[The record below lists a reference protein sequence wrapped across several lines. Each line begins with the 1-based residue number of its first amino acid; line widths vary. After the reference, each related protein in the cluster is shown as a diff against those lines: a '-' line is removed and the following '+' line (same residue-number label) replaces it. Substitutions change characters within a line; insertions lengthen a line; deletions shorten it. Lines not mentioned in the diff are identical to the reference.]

1 MKRLK
6 KVTQNGRK
14 GLIFLLISQVFTYDQ
29 RIPTSLWDHHSV
41 LCRGL
46 TVIVR
51 LPDSAKQLEEG
62 ASLSMAILE
71 AAVEG
76 DSPLE
81 VAECMPKFFEADP
94 STLEGSAFESFEVLG
109 LGLKSFPDE
118 EKALAAR
125 VGP

>member
-1 MKRLK
+1 M
-6 KVTQNGRK
+6 
-14 GLIFLLISQVFTYDQ
+14 
-29 RIPTSLWDHHSV
+29 

-46 TVIVR
+46 TVIVC

-94 STLEGSAFESFEVLG
+94 STLEGE
-109 LGLKSFPDE
+109 
-118 EKALAAR
+118 AL
-125 VGP
+125 VDVF